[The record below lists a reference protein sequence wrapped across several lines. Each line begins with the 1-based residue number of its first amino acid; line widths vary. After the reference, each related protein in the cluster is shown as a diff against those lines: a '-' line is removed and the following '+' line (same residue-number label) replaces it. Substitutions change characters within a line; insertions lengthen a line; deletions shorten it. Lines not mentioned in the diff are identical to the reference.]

1 VNETHEPGLRSWV
14 ASAQASGCDF
24 PIQNLPLGVFRRH
37 GSDESL
43 RGAVAIGNQLIDLG
57 ALHGAGLFE
66 GSAAAALAACTEP
79 CLNRFMGLG
88 QRAWSALRLSLSR
101 ALRDGSP
108 LAGRL
113 ADCLLPQSAAELAL
127 PAQIG
132 DYTDF
137 YSSLHHAT
145 RVGKLFR
152 PDHPLLPNYKW
163 VPIGYHGRSSSI
175 MISGSAFQRPIGQRL
190 PAGAN
195 EPSMGPSTRLDYE
208 AEFGVFIGTGNALGE
223 PVQLDA
229 AEGHIFGLCLL
240 NDWSARDLQSWEGQ
254 PLGPFLSKSFATT
267 LSPWIVSLEA
277 LEPFRV
283 AWQRDAADPAPL
295 AYLDSA
301 QNRDRGAFDI
311 QIEARLSTRAMREKG
326 RAPERLGRASLR
338 DMYWT
343 LAQLVA
349 HHTINGCNLRPGDL
363 LGTGTVSGP
372 SLEEAGCLL
381 ELSEGGKRP
390 LLVGK
395 ENRTFLEDGDTLE
408 LYAFCEREGA
418 ARIGFG
424 SVVGTVLPAREDAP
438 DDTEVQRRGA

>member
-14 ASAQASGCDF
+14 ASAQAPGSDF
-24 PIQNLPLGVFRRH
+24 PIQNLPFALFRRA
-37 GSDESL
+37 GSHEAW
-43 RGAVAIGNQLIDLG
+43 RGAVAIGTQLVDLG
-57 ALHGAGLFE
+57 ALHTAGLFE
-66 GSAAAALAACTEP
+66 GSAAEGLAACAQP
-79 CLNRFMGLG
+79 SLNDFMALG
-88 QRAWSALRLSLSR
+88 QRAWSGLRLSLSR

-113 ADCLLPQSAAELAL
+113 ADCLVDQQAAEFAV
-127 PAQIG
+127 PARIG
-132 DYTDF
+132 DFTDF

-175 MISGSAFQRPIGQRL
+175 VISGSAFRRPVGQRL
-190 PAGAN
+190 PAGAS

-208 AEFGVFIGTGNALGE
+208 AEFGLFIGAGNALGE
-223 PVQLDA
+223 PVHIDA
-229 AEGHIFGLCLL
+229 ADGHIFGLCLL

-277 LEPFRV
+277 LDPYRV
-283 AWQRDAADPAPL
+283 PWHRDPADPAPL

-301 QNRDRGAFDI
+301 HNRARGALDI
-311 QIEARLSTRAMREKG
+311 QIEARLQTRAMREKG

-338 DMYWT
+338 HMYWT
-343 LAQLVA
+343 LAQLIA
-349 HHTINGCNLRPGDL
+349 HHTINGCNLRSGDL

-381 ELSEGGKRP
+381 ELSEGGKQP
-390 LLVGK
+390 VLVGR

-424 SVVGTVLPAREDAP
+424 SAVGMVLPARESDGEGTP
-438 DDTEVQRRGA
+438 S